1 MREPAGQRSVPSP
14 YITPIVVFLISLVGP
29 AAVIGLPFTLGWSQ
43 DYLSSRLYIF
53 GTLGQA
59 LMDLPAMV
67 MLVHG
72 HGEWLDHKRKHLLS
86 TGAGLVCAAV
96 FAAVKMAVVGR
107 LVFMGG
113 VPAFSQSLALAWPWN
128 LMSAAAAI
136 LAYGL
141 GEALYVVYFV
151 IAFDAAAG
159 DQRRPLSTGVVITA
173 LLWGLSHSWN
183 VVFFGWSALPGAL
196 LMVGIGLIIGL
207 LFKSTRSPFGS
218 MIFWSLVNGTS
229 A

>member
-1 MREPAGQRSVPSP
+1 M
-14 YITPIVVFLISLVGP
+14 
-29 AAVIGLPFTLGWSQ
+29 LGWPQ
-43 DYLSSRLYIF
+43 AYLAAHLYLF

-59 LMDLPAMV
+59 LMDLPAIV
-67 MLVHG
+67 MLVRG
-72 HGEWLDHKRKHLLS
+72 NGKWLGQKRQHSISL
-86 TGAGLVCAAV
+86 GAGLVCAAILAGIRV
-96 FAAVKMAVVGR
+96 AIAGR

-113 VPAFSQSLALAWPWN
+113 VPAFTQSLILAWPWN
-128 LMSAAAAI
+128 LVSAVAAI

-151 IAFDAAAG
+151 IAFDATASNP
-159 DQRRPLSTGVVITA
+159 RRLLSRGVIITA

-183 VVFFGWSALPGAL
+183 VSFFGWSALPGAL

-207 LFKSTRSPFGS
+207 LLKGTRSPFGS
-218 MIFWSLVNGTS
+218 MVFWLLVNGTS